1 MSAFWIL
8 GKEFPLYSKPS
19 LFHEEYVLHSSGK
32 EEGVFIQLKD
42 VNPTGA
48 RGNGHVSPVGGLTP
62 AAMC

>member
-32 EEGVFIQLKD
+32 EEGQLKD

-48 RGNGHVSPVGGLTP
+48 GGNGHVSPVGEVW
-62 AAMC
+62 AA